1 MSNAPKTPPSPPIPR
16 RDPSLS
22 PFVRLRDAKTYVA
35 CPLDL
40 REDEEAREYWIK
52 FFKHHIITISNLGIG
67 VATARGESQESAQ
80 TRADAL
86 RAEFNAVFDAFLLD
100 PHSYGYRVTI
110 LVLDGWR
117 DDLLRKHGFVDP
129 FQDLKENE
137 NSGVINL
144 LSTVCKQLDA
154 LDGAEQVRAIVEGV
168 FAGNIF
174 DMGAAGS
181 AQLLLEGKLDFFATR
196 KKLPAR
202 PWLVDTY
209 DAFEAKVLSG
219 HVWRKCVFF
228 VDNAGAD
235 FMLGAVPM
243 MRWLAKR
250 GTKIVLACN
259 ERPTLNDMTYADV
272 TRWWPR
278 VLESEPS
285 IKELPIE
292 IVSTGTGEPLI
303 DLLGVSPAL
312 NKAAADADL
321 VVLEGMGRGVE
332 SNLMAEFDC
341 DAINLAMIKDF
352 IIAKRLNGKLYDVVC
367 RFR

>member
-1 MSNAPKTPPSPPIPR
+1 MNITPPVPH
-16 RDPSLS
+16 RDPSLV
-22 PFVRLRDAKTYVA
+22 PFVRLRDPKTYVA

-40 REDEEAREYWIK
+40 REDEEARDYWVK
-52 FFKHHIITISNLGIG
+52 FFKHHIITIGNLGIG
-67 VATARGESQESAQ
+67 VATARGESQASAE
-80 TRADAL
+80 A
-86 RAEFNAVFDAFLLD
+86 RAESLRVEFYDVFDAFLRS
-100 PHSYGYRVTI
+100 PASYECRVTI

-117 DDLLRKHGFVDP
+117 DDLLRKHGFIDP
-129 FQDLKENE
+129 FQDLKDNE
-137 NSGVINL
+137 NAGVIDL
-144 LSTVCKQLDA
+144 LPRVCRGLDA
-154 LDGAEQVRAIVEGV
+154 LEGPEQIRAIIEGV

-181 AQLLLEGKLDFFATR
+181 AQLLLEGKLDFFHTR

-202 PWLVDTY
+202 PWLIDSL
-209 DAFEAKVLSG
+209 DAFTTKALAHSWK
-219 HVWRKCVFF
+219 KCVFF

-235 FMLGAVPM
+235 FLLGAVPM
-243 MRWLAKR
+243 MRWLGQL
-250 GTKIVLACN
+250 GTRIVLACN
-259 ERPTLNDMTYADV
+259 ERPTLNDMTFADV

-278 VLESEPS
+278 VLEKEPS
-285 IKELPIE
+285 IAGLPIE

-303 DLLGVSPAL
+303 DLLSVSPAL
-312 NKAAADADL
+312 NSAAADADL

-352 IIAKRLNGKLYDVVC
+352 IIAKRLGGKLYDVIC

>member
-1 MSNAPKTPPSPPIPR
+1 MSAKPPTPY
-16 RDPSLS
+16 RDPSLQ
-22 PFVRLRDAKTYVA
+22 PFVLLRDPKTYVA

-40 REDEEAREYWIK
+40 RADEEARAYWVK
-52 FFKHHIITISNLGIG
+52 FFKKHIITINNLGID
-67 VATARGESQESAQ
+67 VAVARGESRQSAEA
-80 TRADAL
+80 RADAL
-86 RAEFNAVFDAFLLD
+86 RAEFNDVFDAFILSPD
-100 PHSYGYRVTI
+100 TYEYRVTI

-129 FQDLKENE
+129 FQDLKQNE
-137 NSGVINL
+137 NAGVIDL
-144 LSTVCKQLDA
+144 LPTVCKQLDA
-154 LDGAEQVRAIVEGV
+154 LKGPEQVRAIVEGV

-202 PWLVDTY
+202 PWLVDSY
-209 DAFEAKVLSG
+209 DGFESAARSKS
-219 HVWRKCVFF
+219 WRKCVFF

-243 MRWLAKR
+243 MRWLALR
-250 GTKIVLACN
+250 GTQIVLATN
-259 ERPTLNDMTYADV
+259 ERPTLNDMTFADV
-272 TRWWPR
+272 TRWWPLVVER
-278 VLESEPS
+278 EPS
-285 IKELPIE
+285 LANLPIE

-312 NKAAADADL
+312 NKATADADL

-332 SNLMAEFDC
+332 SNLGAEFRC
-341 DAINLAMIKDF
+341 DALNLAMIKDF
-352 IIAKRLNGKLYDVVC
+352 IIAKRLGGVLYDVVC

>member
-1 MSNAPKTPPSPPIPR
+1 MSTIKPPTPR
-16 RDPSLS
+16 RDPTLQ
-22 PFVRLRDAKTYVA
+22 PFVRLRDPKTYVA

-40 REDEEAREYWIK
+40 REDEEARDYWIK
-52 FFKHHIITISNLGIG
+52 FFKKHIITISNLGID
-67 VATARGESQESAQ
+67 VATARGESKESAEQ
-80 TRADAL
+80 RADAL
-86 RAEFNAVFDAFLLD
+86 RNEFNAVFDAFLLD
-100 PHSYGYRVTI
+100 PASYDDRVTI
-110 LVLDGWR
+110 LTLDGWR

-129 FQDLKENE
+129 FQDLKQNENE
-137 NSGVINL
+137 GVIRL
-144 LSTVCKQLDA
+144 LPTVCRQIDA
-154 LDGAEQVRAIVEGV
+154 LEGAEQVRAVVEGV

-196 KKLPAR
+196 KKLPPR

-209 DAFEAKVLSG
+209 DAFEAAALSKS
-219 HVWRKCVFF
+219 WRKCVFF

-235 FMLGAVPM
+235 FMLGALPM

-250 GTKIVLACN
+250 GTHIVLATN

-272 TRWWPR
+272 THWWPR
-278 VLESEPS
+278 VVEVEPS
-285 IKELPIE
+285 LGKLPIE

-303 DLLGVSPAL
+303 DLQGVSPVL
-312 NKAAADADL
+312 NKASADADL

-332 SNLMAEFDC
+332 SNLGAEFDC
-341 DAINLAMIKDF
+341 DALNLAMIKDF
-352 IIAKRLNGKLYDVVC
+352 IIAKRLGGKLYDVVC